1 MAPEP
6 DAVGPKKFSGLPVQI
21 VSPADVSRLIR
32 EVETIDDALHQ
43 LSLRAPGTEVKM
55 PKTSKLL
62 DQTAELNKLNLL
74 EKSDREL
81 LNRTLQLIK
90 ERAPV
95 LHISFSADPSA
106 AFLEKLMVWLRREI
120 HPLVLLT
127 IGLQPNMGAG
137 CIVRT
142 KNRQFDFS
150 LKQDFAGKRDLLMGK
165 LRAPETSA

>member
-1 MAPEP
+1 MALEP
-6 DAVGPKKFSGLPVQI
+6 NAAASKRFTGLPVQV
-21 VSPADVSRLIR
+21 VSPADTGRLIR
-32 EVETIDDALHQ
+32 EIETIDDALHQ
-43 LSLRAPGTEVKM
+43 LSLRSPGTEVKM
-55 PKTSKLL
+55 PKTSRLL

-74 EKSDREL
+74 EKSEREL
-81 LNRTLQLIK
+81 LNRTLKLIR
-90 ERAPV
+90 EQAPV

-106 AFLEKLMVWLRREI
+106 AFLEKLIIWLRREI

-150 LKQDFAGKRDLLMGK
+150 LKQDFAGKRDLLISK
-165 LRAPETSA
+165 LRAPEMPA